1 MKRIFL
7 GTITALTVSC
17 MLLASAYAGWSPKEK
32 DQPTSAQEVDD
43 TIVQFLQSDKGLQEF
58 FDNAHGYAV
67 FPKVYKGAWGVGAA
81 YGSGRVYETGKHIG
95 DSKLYQ
101 LTLGFQAGAQAYSEL
116 IFFGEKAALDRFIRQ
131 KAEFSAQVSAV
142 AATTGASADADY
154 SNGVAVFTLALG
166 GLMYEA
172 SVGGQT
178 FEFTPV
184 AE

>member
-7 GTITALTVSC
+7 GTITALTASR

-43 TIVQFLQSDKGLQEF
+43 TIVQFLQSDKGL
-58 FDNAHGYAV
+58 
-67 FPKVYKGAWGVGAA
+67 
-81 YGSGRVYETGKHIG
+81 
-95 DSKLYQ
+95 
-101 LTLGFQAGAQAYSEL
+101 QAGAQAYSEL

-154 SNGVAVFTLALG
+154 SNGVAVFTLARRG
-166 GLMYEA
+166 ADVRSIRGRPD
-172 SVGGQT
+172 
-178 FEFTPV
+178 F
-184 AE
+184 